1 MFEEFIKDPRW
12 LKRHREAPMTAERE
26 LYLRHLV
33 DEGRGLG
40 TLRQIISEMRH
51 AAELLDLKKGQFVT
65 LDDLYAVAERW
76 LHDSC
81 TPHRDRK
88 RRSHVKMKTLFVGH
102 IRDWLRFVGCFK
114 DEHQTGPFDSIID
127 EYIESNKI
135 ERGLAKP
142 TLMHYRKTAQ
152 YFFCWCESRIG
163 QDLSQLNA
171 NHLSAYVQDAPF
183 SGWSRASIA
192 AQIGNLRVLIRW
204 LGDRGLCSPKLSDC
218 VRAPRLYTHERYPL
232 GPTWSQVQQVVNS
245 ACTTSVQDLRDR
257 AILLLLS
264 VYGFRS
270 GEVCRLR
277 LDDID
282 WDNETIRVVRSK
294 QRKTGIYPL
303 TSTVGEAIIAY
314 LEVRPTCRHRTV
326 FLSLR
331 QPFRPLCRMG
341 NVVRNR
347 QRRLGQELKRYG
359 PHGLRHACATYLLSE
374 GFTLKQISDHL
385 GHTMIRATEAYAKVD
400 VVSLRKVGELAM
412 PELIACN
419 SECAGR
425 ETPFYDLGHIDGLRT
440 VANIS
445 LKGVL

>member
-1 MFEEFIKDPRW
+1 M
-12 LKRHREAPMTAERE
+12 AAERE
-26 LYLRHLV
+26 LYLQHLI

-40 TLRQIISEMRH
+40 TLRQIISEMRG
-51 AAELLDLKKGQFVT
+51 AAELLDLKNRQFVT
-65 LDDLYAVAERW
+65 LDDLYSLGERW
-76 LHDSC
+76 LDESRK
-81 TPHRDRK
+81 PHRDRK
-88 RRSHVKMKTLFVGH
+88 PHTRSTMKTLFVGH
-102 IRDWLRFVGCFK
+102 IRDWLRFVGRFK

-127 EYIESNKI
+127 EYVESNMM
-135 ERGLAKP
+135 ERGLAKA

-152 YFFCWCESRIG
+152 YFLCWCESKIG

-171 NHLSAYVQDAPF
+171 NDLSVYVQEAPF
-183 SGWSRASIA
+183 SGWSRPSIA
-192 AQIGNLRVLIRW
+192 AQIGNLRVLLRW
-204 LGDRGLCSPKLSDC
+204 LGNQGLCSPRLSDC
-218 VRAPRLYTHERYPL
+218 IRAPRLYTHERYPL

-245 ACTTSVQDLRDR
+245 VCATSVQDLRDR
-257 AILLLLS
+257 AVLLLLS

-270 GEVCRLR
+270 GEVSRLR

-282 WDNETIRVVRSK
+282 WQNETIRVTRPK

-314 LEVRPTCRHRTV
+314 IKVRPTCRHRNV

-331 QPFRPLCRMG
+331 QPYRPLCHMS
-341 NVVRNR
+341 NVVRHR
-347 QRRLGQELKRYG
+347 QKRLGQELKRYG

-400 VVSLRKVGELAM
+400 LVSLSKVGELAM
-412 PELIACN
+412 PELIACD
-419 SECAGR
+419 SECAAR
-425 ETPFYDLGHIDGLRT
+425 ETPFYDLGHIDGLRA
-440 VANIS
+440 VADIS